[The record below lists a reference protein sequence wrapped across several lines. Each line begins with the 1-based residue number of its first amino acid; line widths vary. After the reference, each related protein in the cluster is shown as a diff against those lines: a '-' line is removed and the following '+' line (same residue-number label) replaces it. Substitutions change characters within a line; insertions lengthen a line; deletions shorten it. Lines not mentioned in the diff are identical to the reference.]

1 MTGVSLT
8 MRKKGLSSKPCFRGN
23 SEAKNCPNA
32 PISHHPL
39 PGHGLDQRAVLLAE
53 RWHPADA
60 APLRGAALLK
70 DCLLQG
76 ILQHLH
82 IALSALGNA
91 VNGHVLEHQD
101 SRKEKATGSV
111 AGWLE

>member
-1 MTGVSLT
+1 
-8 MRKKGLSSKPCFRGN
+8 
-23 SEAKNCPNA
+23 
-32 PISHHPL
+32 
-39 PGHGLDQRAVLLAE
+39 
-53 RWHPADA
+53 
-60 APLRGAALLK
+60 LRGAALLK

>member
-8 MRKKGLSSKPCFRGN
+8 MRKKGLSSIPCSREN
-23 SEAKNCPNA
+23 SEAKNCQNA
-32 PISHHPL
+32 PIAHHPL
-39 PGHGLDQRAVLLAE
+39 PSHGLYQRAVLLAA
-53 RWHPADA
+53 RWHPSDG

-101 SRKEKATGSV
+101 SRKEKATGLV
-111 AGWLE
+111 AGWLD

>member
-1 MTGVSLT
+1 
-8 MRKKGLSSKPCFRGN
+8 
-23 SEAKNCPNA
+23 
-32 PISHHPL
+32 
-39 PGHGLDQRAVLLAE
+39 VLLPRGGTQPTE
-53 RWHPADA
+53 RPG
-60 APLRGAALLK
+60 GAALLK

-111 AGWLE
+111 AGWLD